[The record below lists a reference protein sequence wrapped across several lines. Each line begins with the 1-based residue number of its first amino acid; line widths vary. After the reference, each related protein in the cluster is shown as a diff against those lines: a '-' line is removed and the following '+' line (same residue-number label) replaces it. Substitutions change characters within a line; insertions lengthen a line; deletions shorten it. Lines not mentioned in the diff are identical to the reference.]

1 MNIISPLDDRYA
13 SQISDISVL
22 FSNFGFTKYKL
33 LVECEYLIFIVSIV
47 DPSNTDLNSRMIR
60 DIYTNFNEIELDR
73 IKEYEENTNHDIQA
87 LIEYLKSRLPESL
100 KRWVHF
106 GLTSQDINSPAMVLS
121 YRDFNNTILCLEL
134 DKLTELLTN
143 LTARTQDAIM
153 VTFTHGQPATPS
165 TFGKQMIVFVDK
177 LNHLSSDLFNSYD
190 YRTKMGGSNGDLTGL
205 KFCFPNINWNRK
217 ISEFLYATF
226 ELGRNTSTTQ
236 VDDYMNYFKL
246 FQIYER
252 LCYLLINLSQD
263 MWLYVHKKYLKL
275 STIKT
280 EVGSSAMPHKVNP
293 IHFENAEGNLK
304 IAANLFHTIG
314 SSIVLSRM
322 QRDLT
327 DSTILRNVGVACG
340 HMVLAIRNI
349 CTGLNRVEINL
360 EELSNEIDNNEEI
373 FMEFY
378 QLKLRQW
385 DIPDAYNICKNFA
398 RGNDNF
404 VLSDFVGYLE
414 KSNINLSNSQLAEFN
429 MDIDNIIKNI

>member
-60 DIYTNFNEIELDR
+60 DIYTNFTEIELDR
-73 IKEYEENTNHDIQA
+73 IKEYEESTNHDIQA
-87 LIEYLKSRLPESL
+87 LIEYLKSKLPESL

-121 YRDFNNTILCLEL
+121 YRDFNNTILSLEL
-134 DKLTELLTN
+134 DKLTELLVN
-143 LTARTQDAIM
+143 LTARSQDVIM

-165 TFGKQMIVFVDK
+165 TFGKQMTVFVDK

-190 YRTKMGGSNGDLTGL
+190 YRTKIGGSNGDLTGL
-205 KFCFPNINWNRK
+205 KFCFPNIDWNRK
-217 ISEFLYATF
+217 ISEFLYAIF

-263 MWLYVHKKYLKL
+263 MWFYVHKKYLKL
-275 STIKT
+275 ATIKT

-349 CTGLNRVEINL
+349 CTGLNRIEINL
-360 EELSNEIDNNEEI
+360 EELSNDIDNNEEI

-414 KSNINLSNSQLAEFN
+414 KSNINLSNSQLAELN
-429 MDIDNIIKNI
+429 MDIDNIIKNT